1 MSEFFKIYKEK
12 SNDEILDIM
21 KTLKDEFDKT
31 KTVVVQLT
39 YHIEDIERKFNIL
52 NNEIKKRK
60 G

>member
-1 MSEFFKIYKEK
+1 MGEFFKEYKEK

-31 KTVVVQLT
+31 KSIVVQLT

>member
-1 MSEFFKIYKEK
+1 MGEFFKEYKEK

-31 KTVVVQLT
+31 KSIAVQLT